1 MDQLPL
7 STRQCEILYDAM
19 RSYSDQV
26 NQPTETAA
34 DNTQLRKE
42 VKSLLQYIENNTQL
56 GTKTYKMVHGE
67 WVLLKT

>member
-19 RSYSDQV
+19 RSYSDHV

-34 DNTQLRKE
+34 DCTELRKE
-42 VKSLLQYIENNTQL
+42 VSSLLEYIESNTSL
-56 GTKTYKMVHGE
+56 GTKRYKMVNGE
-67 WVLLKT
+67 WVPCK

>member
-19 RSYSDQV
+19 RSYSDHV

-34 DNTQLRKE
+34 DNTQLRQE
-42 VKSLLQYIENNTQL
+42 VKSLLQYIENNTHL

-67 WVLLKT
+67 WVPCK

>member
-19 RSYSDQV
+19 RSYSDHV

-34 DNTQLRKE
+34 DCTELRKE
-42 VKSLLQYIENNTQL
+42 VSSLLEYIENNTSL
-56 GTKTYKMVHGE
+56 GTKRYKMVKGE
-67 WVLLKT
+67 WVPCK

>member
-7 STRQCEILYDAM
+7 STRQCEILYDAV

-42 VKSLLQYIENNTQL
+42 VRSLLQYIESNTSL
-56 GTKTYKMVHGE
+56 GTKRYKMVDGQ
-67 WVLLKT
+67 WMPCK